1 MLMYEKLSKKV
12 KSFQKLTGVTVEQ
25 FNKIVEQICPYWEK
39 SEHARLSRPNRQR
52 AIGAGRKYHLE
63 TLYDKLLV
71 LFIYFRTY
79 ITMEF
84 LGFIFD
90 VDAATICRLINR
102 LQPLMNEA
110 SLLSGDK
117 PKHDRQ
123 RKRKI
128 NNIKDF
134 LEAYPEMEDLIVDA
148 TEQKTQR
155 PKRKQKA
162 YYSGKKKCH
171 TLKNQIVV
179 NKNGQII
186 DVTES
191 YPGRQHDK
199 KIWDKSK
206 ISRSLPSKIPIMG
219 DSGYQGI
226 QDDFP
231 NATLPR
237 KKRRGGTKLSKKQK
251 RQNRKISRERI
262 VVENVIGDIK
272 FFKILSE
279 RYRGLRKKHSEI
291 FRIIAYVTNIKFGFV
306 N

>member
-1 MLMYEKLSKKV
+1 MP
-12 KSFQKLTGVTVEQ
+12 
-25 FNKIVEQICPYWEK
+25 I
-39 SEHARLSRPNRQR
+39 
-52 AIGAGRKYHLE
+52 
-63 TLYDKLLV
+63 LL
-71 LFIYFRTY
+71 R
-79 ITMEF
+79 
-84 LGFIFD
+84 
-90 VDAATICRLINR
+90 N
-102 LQPLMNEA
+102 
-110 SLLSGDK
+110 
-117 PKHDRQ
+117 
-123 RKRKI
+123 KI

-237 KKRRGGTKLSKKQK
+237 KKRRGGPKLSKKQK
-251 RQNRKISRERI
+251 GQNRKISRERI

-279 RYRGLRKKHSEI
+279 RYRGLRKKHAEI
-291 FRIIAYVTNIKFGFV
+291 FRIIAYLTNIKFRFV